1 MWKLNKCV
9 YGLND
14 ASRHWYERANDELTT
29 AGMVK
34 SLFDEAL
41 YYYHVRGKCHG
52 LVGLHVDDFLH
63 GGTAKLAQQIIDKF
77 RDAVIIGNEDITPLK
92 YIGMNVHQDT
102 SEIIVDQS
110 SYLNEVEK
118 CNINTQDKLRTLN
131 EEEKHLYRSIVG
143 QLNWLATQSRPDIA
157 FNVCKLSAKLNQ
169 PIVQDV
175 LDANKTLKKVNSV
188 KVQLHY
194 KKLKPPL
201 QLIGYCDAS
210 YANLP
215 DGGSQGGHIVFLT
228 DSDLNAAPL
237 TWRSRKLR
245 RVCRSTLTAETMSL
259 VETIDVCVW
268 MKHIIDEIDD
278 NKLLTTIIRTDNKDL
293 FDAAHSTKAV
303 EEKRLRVEL
312 GSIRE
317 SIRNKEID
325 LQWVLGKEQIADS
338 LTKQGA
344 NVNTLVTVLNEG
356 SLGAVKN

>member
-1 MWKLNKCV
+1 M
-9 YGLND
+9 
-14 ASRHWYERANDELTT
+14 
-29 AGMVK
+29 
-34 SLFDEAL
+34 
-41 YYYHVRGKCHG
+41 
-52 LVGLHVDDFLH
+52 
-63 GGTAKLAQQIIDKF
+63 
-77 RDAVIIGNEDITPLK
+77 
-92 YIGMNVHQDT
+92 
-102 SEIIVDQS
+102 
-110 SYLNEVEK
+110 
-118 CNINTQDKLRTLN
+118 N